1 MARETYDRIKECG
14 KLPSPTGVVL
24 QILELAQQEDSSVD
38 AIADAVQADPAI
50 SSRLLKQV
58 NSPLAGLSRQVGS
71 VCRAVSLLGV
81 RTVTQLAL
89 GFSLLSNYRKGPC
102 ALFDYELFW
111 SESLAIGVAARH
123 LAGHLKIFATDE
135 AFTCGLISQIGRLAF
150 ATASPEAYGDLLK
163 AASHDDRKH
172 LAEMERDTFG
182 IDHCALGAEMMA
194 DWHMPGLFQQA
205 VRAQLDPDAGD
216 LKHGS
221 RPHTLAQSLNLAGGI
236 GLILPRP
243 SCCREALST
252 LVVKAN
258 RLGVPPEVYH
268 HVFDSIS
275 QEWREAGTIFSVPTR
290 RVPLLADLYSQAIQG
305 REVLDRQM
313 PKRAAAATL
322 GGDYNARG

>member
-14 KLPSPTGVVL
+14 KLPSPAGVAL
-24 QILELAQQEDSSVD
+24 QILKLTQEEDSSVD
-38 AIADAVQADPAI
+38 AIAEAVQADPAI

-71 VCRAVSLLGV
+71 VSRAVSLLGV
-81 RTVTQLAL
+81 KTVTHLAL

-102 ALFDYELFW
+102 AAFDYKLFW
-111 SESLAIGVAARH
+111 SESLGIAVAARH
-123 LAGHLKIFATDE
+123 LVGHLKIFATDE
-135 AFTCGLISQIGRLAF
+135 AFTCGLVSQIGRLAF
-150 ATASPEAYGDLLK
+150 ATACPEAYGDLLK
-163 AASHDDRKH
+163 AGSVDDRKH
-172 LAEMERDTFG
+172 LAEAERDAFG

-205 VRAQLDPDAGD
+205 VRAQLDPDGGD
-216 LKHGS
+216 LERGS
-221 RPHTLAQSLNLAGGI
+221 RALALAQCLNLAGAI
-236 GLILPRP
+236 GLILPQP
-243 SCCREALST
+243 STCRESLSAL
-252 LVVKAN
+252 VIKAY
-258 RLGVPPEVYH
+258 RLGVSPEDYH

-305 REVLDRQM
+305 RDVLDRQI
-313 PKRAAAATL
+313 PERAAAATF

>member
-1 MARETYDRIKECG
+1 MDRETYERIKECG
-14 KLPSPTGVVL
+14 ELPSPAGVAL
-24 QILELAQQEDSSVD
+24 QILELAQEEDSSVD

-71 VCRAVSLLGV
+71 VFRAVSLLGV
-81 RTVTQLAL
+81 RTVTHLAL
-89 GFSLLSNYRKGPC
+89 GFSLLSHYRKGSC
-102 ALFDYELFW
+102 AVFDYKLFW
-111 SESLAIGVAARH
+111 SESLAIAVAARH
-123 LAGHLKIFATDE
+123 LAGHLKTFATDE
-135 AFTCGLISQIGRLAF
+135 AFTCGLVSQIGRLAF

-163 AASHDDRKH
+163 AASHDDREH

-216 LKHGS
+216 LEGGS
-221 RPHTLAQSLNLAGGI
+221 RAHALAQSLNLAGGI

-243 SCCREALST
+243 STCRESLSA

-258 RLGVPPEVYH
+258 RLGVSPEVYH

-275 QEWREAGTIFSVPTR
+275 QEWREAGAIFSVPTR
-290 RVPLLADLYSQAIQG
+290 RVPLLAELYSQATQG
-305 REVLDRQM
+305 RDVLDRQM
-313 PKRAAAATL
+313 PERATTATF